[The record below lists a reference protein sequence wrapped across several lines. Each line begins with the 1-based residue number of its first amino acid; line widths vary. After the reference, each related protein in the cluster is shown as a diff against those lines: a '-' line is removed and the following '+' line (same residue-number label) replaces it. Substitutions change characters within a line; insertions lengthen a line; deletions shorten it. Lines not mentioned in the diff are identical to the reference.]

1 MSERATW
8 RERRRD
14 AVTALAAADDKRRAR
29 ETEQARAMLAEFVA
43 QRRAAGVAPRP
54 LRARVPGRRTTYR
67 TGLTGWYLR
76 ANRSLA
82 VGEDAAFYILYVP
95 PSTMAR
101 IRGVTIEPSDP
112 PLVVGRGAR
121 DGESID
127 LAELLRRAQA
137 VVRRSDA

>member
-14 AVTALAAADDKRRAR
+14 AATALAAADDKRRAR
-29 ETEQARAMLAEFVA
+29 ETEQARALLAEFVR
-43 QRRAAGVAPRP
+43 QRRAAGAAPTL

-67 TGLTGWYLR
+67 TGLSGWYLR

-82 VGEDAAFYILYVP
+82 VGEDGSFYILDVA
-95 PSTMAR
+95 PSLAAR
-101 IRGVTIEPSDP
+101 IRGLTVEPSDP

-121 DGESID
+121 DGESIE
-127 LAELLRRAQA
+127 LAELLRRAA
-137 VVRRSDA
+137 SEHS